1 MSLSEPRWP
10 RRGFGRIL
18 LASVFLTGLAG
29 LSACQVRPL
38 YSSSGQS
45 AEALKSIE
53 ISEARDRVEQEV
65 RNSLIFL
72 LAGGAGE
79 PANPVYRLEL
89 TVTNRLMGVLY
100 DSSTDLAAAG
110 RVVVKA
116 DFNLIEIASGK
127 TIRSGNRAAVALVDL
142 PNQEFAKLRAVR
154 DAESRAAR
162 ELAEIIRADLSAAVA
177 AERP

>member
-1 MSLSEPRWP
+1 MSSSNAH
-10 RRGFGRIL
+10 RRRSGRSVL
-18 LASVFLTGLAG
+18 LAMLAVATVS

-38 YSSSGQS
+38 YSTSGETT
-45 AEALKSIE
+45 EALKSIE
-53 ISEARDRVEQEV
+53 ISEAKDRVEQEV

-72 LAGGAGE
+72 LGGGAGE
-79 PANPVYRLEL
+79 PTTPAYRLEL
-89 TVTNRLMGVLY
+89 TVTNRLIGVLF

-110 RVVVKA
+110 RVAVKA
-116 DFNLIEIASGK
+116 DFNLIENSTGK

-177 AERP
+177 ATKS

>member
-1 MSLSEPRWP
+1 MSSSEPRS
-10 RRGFGRIL
+10 RRLRRRTL
-18 LASVFLTGLAG
+18 LVATLLVAATN

-38 YSSSGQS
+38 YSSNGQT

-72 LAGGAGE
+72 LGGGAGE
-79 PANPVYRLEL
+79 PNNPAYRLEL
-89 TVTNRLMGVLY
+89 TVTNRLIGVLF

-110 RVVVKA
+110 RVEVKA
-116 DFNLIEIASGK
+116 DFNLIEIATGK

-142 PNQEFAKLRAVR
+142 PNQEYAKLRAVR

-177 AERP
+177 ATKAY

>member
-1 MSLSEPRWP
+1 MARHPLARRAFLAAALAVSLASLS
-10 RRGFGRIL
+10 G
-18 LASVFLTGLAG
+18 
-29 LSACQVRPL
+29 CQVRPL
-38 YSSSGQS
+38 YSSDGQT
-45 AEALKSIE
+45 AEALKSIV

-79 PANPVYRLEL
+79 PANPAYRLEL
-89 TVTNRLMGVLY
+89 TVTNRLVGVLF

-116 DFNLIEIASGK
+116 DFNLIETATGK
-127 TIRSGNRAAVALVDL
+127 TIRSGNRASVALVDL
-142 PNQEFAKLRAVR
+142 PNQEFAKVRAIR

-177 AERP
+177 AGHSR